1 MDHLNRTEILSSKE
15 DIKLNSPK
23 KSSPDL
29 TKTDQTENVVGSS
42 VWYIVLSVYT
52 ILLSFTGGVTFFYN
66 NGFASQE
73 ENIQNLNRMETEEQL
88 ELYTNLLKTEVNN
101 MKNLNNIANQSF
113 NVVLGSLL
121 GFLSATLTAESSEKN
136 NEDLEN
142 RVPTPEPQPDD
153 LKE

>member
-1 MDHLNRTEILSSKE
+1 
-15 DIKLNSPK
+15 
-23 KSSPDL
+23 
-29 TKTDQTENVVGSS
+29 
-42 VWYIVLSVYT
+42 
-52 ILLSFTGGVTFFYN
+52 VTFFYN